1 MFFVGSNHSPLR
13 NASSAHPSKNGAAI
27 MVFGWLL
34 GSSGTE
40 REEGRKKEKKQPQWD
55 VLDVVSRHLP
65 TVQSNQQQHSL
76 FFIDR
81 RPLILSGL

>member
-1 MFFVGSNHSPLR
+1 
-13 NASSAHPSKNGAAI
+13 

-34 GSSGTE
+34 GSSGTD

>member
-1 MFFVGSNHSPLR
+1 
-13 NASSAHPSKNGAAI
+13 

-76 FFIDR
+76 FFY
-81 RPLILSGL
+81 